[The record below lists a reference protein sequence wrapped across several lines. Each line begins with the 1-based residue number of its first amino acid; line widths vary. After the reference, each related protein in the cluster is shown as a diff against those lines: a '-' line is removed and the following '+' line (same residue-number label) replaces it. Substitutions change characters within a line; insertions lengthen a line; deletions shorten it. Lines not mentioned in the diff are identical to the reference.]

1 MSKAKWY
8 IGLGVTLLLMAGFT
22 NAANTSTI
30 SDNLLSNNFYDDWS
44 GTNDHF
50 HGPNVL
56 AGVHNEYREQTITLS
71 DHLETYEIQGITQ
84 SQLQTEVWFWNQY
97 NQSVTLTQEIVDSNG
112 IEYSNN
118 VTMSG
123 SCSSWNG
130 CGYEDSPTNTI
141 IINDMADDYDITARF
156 SFSVPSQPNNHYAA
170 DVRNPEL
177 FVTYETLDIDIETT
191 LDVDEWL
198 DDFEE
203 QYIDDFD
210 SSEFLFEDEFYD
222 DEPFETLFFTDYY
235 EIADDMY
242 VEYESLPEL
251 PEEEME
257 VIEEEN
263 FFVEEEMIP
272 EEMPSE
278 DDMPVV
284 EEEITEEVIEELPEE
299 IVDDEPEEISEEP
312 SMQEEPEEIDAGGPE
327 QGDITIGK
335 TVFAQTIEVDKVTL
349 SIMLQEQ
356 PIMQDANFYA
366 PINIYPDQITI
377 FDDRQIYGNISYVA
391 NDPLTVHNNLIV
403 GNIERQQELI
413 QKLESMQWRN

>member
-1 MSKAKWY
+1 
-8 IGLGVTLLLMAGFT
+8 
-22 NAANTSTI
+22 
-30 SDNLLSNNFYDDWS
+30 
-44 GTNDHF
+44 
-50 HGPNVL
+50 
-56 AGVHNEYREQTITLS
+56 
-71 DHLETYEIQGITQ
+71 
-84 SQLQTEVWFWNQY
+84 
-97 NQSVTLTQEIVDSNG
+97 
-112 IEYSNN
+112 
-118 VTMSG
+118 
-123 SCSSWNG
+123 
-130 CGYEDSPTNTI
+130 
-141 IINDMADDYDITARF
+141 
-156 SFSVPSQPNNHYAA
+156 
-170 DVRNPEL
+170 
-177 FVTYETLDIDIETT
+177 
-191 LDVDEWL
+191 
-198 DDFEE
+198 
-203 QYIDDFD
+203 
-210 SSEFLFEDEFYD
+210 
-222 DEPFETLFFTDYY
+222 
-235 EIADDMY
+235 
-242 VEYESLPEL
+242 
-251 PEEEME
+251 
-257 VIEEEN
+257 
-263 FFVEEEMIP
+263 MIP